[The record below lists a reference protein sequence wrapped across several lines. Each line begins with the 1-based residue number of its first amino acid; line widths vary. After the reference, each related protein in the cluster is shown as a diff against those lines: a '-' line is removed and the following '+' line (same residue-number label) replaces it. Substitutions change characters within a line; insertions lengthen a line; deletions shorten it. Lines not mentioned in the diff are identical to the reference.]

1 MNTPYKKKFQLQRF
15 EFQKK
20 IFEKMINL
28 SIALTKSG
36 ENVVVRPH
44 PSESLEVWRKKL
56 KNTQKN

>member
-28 SIALTKSG
+28 SIALAKSG

-44 PSESLEVWRKKL
+44 PSESLEVWRKK
-56 KNTQKN
+56 N